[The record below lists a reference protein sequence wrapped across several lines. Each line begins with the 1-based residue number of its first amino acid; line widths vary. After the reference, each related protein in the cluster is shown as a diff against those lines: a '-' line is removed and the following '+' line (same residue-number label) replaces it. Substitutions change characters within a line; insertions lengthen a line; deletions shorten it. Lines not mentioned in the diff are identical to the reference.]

1 MKHGVL
7 RPTLVLLDDLQ
18 DIESA
23 NNPTQV
29 QKIMDII
36 NKDVMPLAGK
46 ERLSVLQ
53 TATPIVPDDLV

>member
-1 MKHGVL
+1 M
-7 RPTLVLLDDLQ
+7 
-18 DIESA
+18 E
-23 NNPTQV
+23 
-29 QKIMDII
+29 II